1 MTPGGH
7 ATELRLVGDLQS
19 SPTGG
24 VHCGV
29 DVGAKSAGEG
39 WASEQEGAAAG
50 IRARENRCEKS
61 LRAAARGKR
70 CMSPCPALVAMR
82 ERERETNRQR
92 SWLCSTAPSAST
104 VTSPSRRGGGN
115 GLQLCFARQVPWPG
129 KSIGQAA
136 LSCPT
141 AILRPPAGTGEAMI
155 EIASLHVLRT
165 GDGQVYRTP

>member
-29 DVGAKSAGEG
+29 DAGAKSAGEG

-92 SWLCSTAPSAST
+92 SWLCSTAPSVST

-115 GLQLCFARQVPWPG
+115 GLQLVSRDKCL
-129 KSIGQAA
+129 GQARTLA
-136 LSCPT
+136 
-141 AILRPPAGTGEAMI
+141 RPRSPAPLPSSGRRQAP
-155 EIASLHVLRT
+155 VKR
-165 GDGQVYRTP
+165 